1 MAEETNGNAAETGE
15 GDAGAQPA
23 FTISGQYIRDFSFE
37 VPKAPHI
44 FALMQ
49 ENPPDISINV
59 DVEVE
64 PLEENLYEVVLKVE
78 ANCKIDDT
86 AAFILEISYG
96 GLFLLNVE
104 KDQRHYTLL
113 VECPKVLFPFV
124 RHLIANA
131 TREGGF
137 PPLLLGLV
145 DFDAMYAG
153 EIQRLQA
160 AQAAAD
166 AAGDAPGDAAAKA
179 ADSAEDPGKA

>member
-1 MAEETNGNAAETGE
+1 MADETNGNAAEAAG
-15 GDAGAQPA
+15 GAQPP

-49 ENPPDISINV
+49 ESPPDISINV

-86 AAFILEISYG
+86 VAFILEISYG

-113 VECPKVLFPFV
+113 AECPKILFPFV

-153 EIQRLQA
+153 EIARLQESQTA
-160 AQAAAD
+160 
-166 AAGDAPGDAAAKA
+166 GDAAASA
-179 ADSAEDPGKA
+179 TDSAQDPGKA